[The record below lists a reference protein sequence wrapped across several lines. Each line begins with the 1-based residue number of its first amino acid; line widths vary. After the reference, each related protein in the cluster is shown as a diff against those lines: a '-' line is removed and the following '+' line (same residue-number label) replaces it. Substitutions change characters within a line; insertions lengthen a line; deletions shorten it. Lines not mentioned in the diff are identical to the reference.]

1 MSEIVVE
8 STPLVVN
15 LTVVTSPV
23 NVSLTAVSNDI
34 AYPVTVSEGST
45 EVGLTI
51 TYPSVGGTPGPQ
63 GPPGVP
69 GGASP
74 YTSPVFT
81 YTENALSRIDYTDG
95 SFRLF
100 FYVDG
105 ALDHQDLQIFGESYV
120 IRKTFIYSNGVLA
133 SINETII

>member
-1 MSEIVVE
+1 MSEIVIE

-23 NVSLTAVSNDI
+23 NVSLTAISSDVD
-34 AYPVTVSEGST
+34 YPVTVSEGST
-45 EVGLTI
+45 EVGLTV

-63 GPPGVP
+63 GPPGTP
-69 GGASP
+69 GGESP
-74 YTSPVFT
+74 YTSPAFS
-81 YTENALSRIDYTDG
+81 YTDGSLSRIDYTDG

-120 IRKTFIYSNGVLA
+120 IRKTFIYSSGDLV